1 MDSNKNIIAAIS
13 LSAAIIV
20 LWALFFSPSPED
32 REKIKQ
38 KRIDSVKSLDAPE
51 IENSETN
58 NLLSRKEALNKDK
71 RIVFE
76 NDNVK
81 GSISLKG
88 AIIDDLLFKNYN
100 EKLEGTKKVVLLNPR
115 NASNTYYLET
125 GWVTNNKN
133 IDLPNN
139 KSKWKVEGNTKL
151 SPGNDVKLI
160 WKNAQGLAFEKIIS
174 IDNKFLFTVNQKIKN
189 NTNKIYNFYPYSQI
203 IRKNIPKD
211 IVNFFILHEGP
222 LGVFD
227 DQLVEKDYDDVIDK
241 KYSINAEKGF
251 LGITDKYWLTSLI
264 PEKNKNFRA
273 DFEYSEKFK
282 ISYIETEALEAQPN
296 NQISNKVD
304 IVIAAKE
311 VDVIDEYNEKLG
323 LSKFDLVIDWG
334 WFYWIVKPLFFL
346 NDYFFKLAGNYG
358 LAIILITVCLRLL
371 FFPLNNYAFRS
382 MSRMKILQPEM
393 ARLKEVHKDDK
404 MKLQQAIMQLYKKE
418 GVNPVSGCVPILISI
433 PFFFAIYKMLFVTIE
448 MRHQPFFGWIK
459 DLSEKDPTSIFNLF
473 GLIPWAPPEFLII
486 GGLPVLMGLTMWA
499 QQKLNPAPQDDIQKK
514 IFMFFPV
521 FLTVILAP
529 FPSGLVLYW
538 TANNILTMAQ
548 QYVIMKRTTVK
559 TSQ

>member
-71 RIVFE
+71 RIIFE

-115 NASNTYYLET
+115 NASDTYYLET
-125 GWVTNNKN
+125 GWVSNNKN

-160 WKNAQGLAFEKIIS
+160 WKNAQGLTFEKIIS

-203 IRKNIPKD
+203 IRKNIPRD

-296 NQISNKVD
+296 KQISNKVD

-358 LAIILITVCLRLL
+358 LAIILITVCLRLV